1 MKREFYMPGWIKAVL
16 GFALV
21 MLGLLFTFIAY
32 RFFPVKKEA
41 DFDDRG
47 WLIYSFFALGIVLI
61 LYVVGLLMDKK
72 HPYTLFFIC
81 IGIFLLLLAGIRII
95 YQ

>member
-1 MKREFYMPGWIKAVL
+1 MKEEFYMPGWIKAVL

-21 MLGLLFTFIAY
+21 MLGLLFTFIVF
-32 RFFPVKKEA
+32 RFFPVKKEVG
-41 DFDDRG
+41 FDG
-47 WLIYSFFALGIVLI
+47 MGSLIYSFFALGMVLI

-81 IGIFLLLLAGIRII
+81 IGMFVLLLAGIRII
-95 YQ
+95 YL